1 MVGRVTAKF
10 GDRESGRGSD
20 AELRR
25 ASSAMFSSGDGRFTS
40 ILGALELGPGGEGLV
55 AGDRGV
61 LGVLAG
67 DFAGDLAW
75 EPPAACAL
83 GSGALVTRPS
93 FALLDLVLAGPTVC
107 ARVGAMFFTGVGAG
121 AASDIVSTG
130 RGFLACAT
138 AKGPAQWGR
147 IGHAMLASTKLPS
160 TVTGRIFSVIFSFLA
175 VSDRPKTM
183 CWTLL

>member
-1 MVGRVTAKF
+1 VTAKF
-10 GDRESGRGSD
+10 GDLESGRGKD

-25 ASSAMFSSGDGRFTS
+25 ASGTIFSSGDGLFTS
-40 ILGALELGPGGEGLV
+40 ILGALELGPGREGLDPT
-55 AGDRGV
+55 DRGV
-61 LGVLAG
+61 FGVLAG
-67 DFAGDLAW
+67 GFAGDLTW
-75 EPPAACAL
+75 GPPVACAF

-121 AASDIVSTG
+121 AASDIVSIG

-147 IGHAMLASTKLPS
+147 IGQAMLASTKLPS

-175 VSDRPKTM
+175 LSDCPKTM